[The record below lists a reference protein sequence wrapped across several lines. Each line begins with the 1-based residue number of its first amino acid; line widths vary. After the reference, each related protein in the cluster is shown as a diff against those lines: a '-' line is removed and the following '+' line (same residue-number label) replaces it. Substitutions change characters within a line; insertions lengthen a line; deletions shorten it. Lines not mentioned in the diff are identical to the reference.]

1 MKKLVLILSF
11 IVFAASVAV
20 SQKKTVQFKLPKTY
34 TLKKVKGETPHQA
47 DSQVFVVGKEQ
58 YALVLSEKQSTPN
71 ALELALYNNT
81 LGLSQVIFSFDEEL
95 PDENCT
101 IPFKLSSVEL
111 DHSYALVEVASYKTG
126 KPYKFKFLTDVRPF
140 LPEAVAKLIPQSWKA
155 LEAATG
161 DLNKDSIDDVAV
173 VIEKIVEEG
182 DEAPRALL
190 ALFQKKDKT
199 YELACRADK
208 AIMPGQGSSSD
219 YFTGISVN
227 KNVIRIDHFNA
238 QGRGKWETVHRFR
251 YQNGD
256 FYMIGATHKGSDG
269 VTGSTYNYDFNLSSG
284 KMIIQVNGMKDVKK
298 NKNETRVL
306 KLPSLPKL
314 SAFEPFSLDAGNDIR
329 Y

>member
-1 MKKLVLILSF
+1 MKKAVLIFSF
-11 IVFAASVAV
+11 IVFAPSLAIC
-20 SQKKTVQFKLPKTY
+20 QKTSIQFKLSETY
-34 TLKKVKGETPHQA
+34 SLKKAQGKTASLAHQA

-58 YALVLSEKQSTPN
+58 YALVLRELESKPT
-71 ALELALYNNT
+71 ALELVLYNNT

-95 PDENCT
+95 PDENSAM
-101 IPFKLSSVEL
+101 PFKLSSVEL
-111 DHSYALVEVASYKTG
+111 DHTYALVEVASYKTG
-126 KPYKFKFLTDVRPF
+126 KPYKFKFLADVQPF
-140 LPEAVAKLIPQSWKA
+140 LPEAVKKLIPQSWQA
-155 LEAATG
+155 LESATG

-173 VIEKIVEEG
+173 VIEKIVEDS

-208 AIMPGQGSSSD
+208 GIMAGD

-256 FYMIGATHKGSDG
+256 FFMIGATHKGSDG
-269 VTGSTYNYDFNLSSG
+269 VTGSTYNYDFNLSNG
-284 KMIIQVNGMKDVKK
+284 KMIVQVTDTKDPKK
-298 NKNETRVL
+298 NKNETKVL
-306 KLPSLPKL
+306 KLPALPKL
-314 SAFEPFSLDAGNDIR
+314 KDFEPFSLDTGNNIR